1 MLAVSGSGPGDR
13 PARPGADR
21 GGSAGGCGSPPWT
34 APSSAIRPK
43 PPAPLT
49 FSAVTASVGRPFP
62 CSPAAPPQTESP
74 GHERVWLNPALP
86 PAVGGCDPVR
96 RLPRLPLR
104 FRRRPCHARALA
116 PHRSRSLDPPPA
128 PRAQGPGLAGLTG
141 EHHRAA
147 GGDPRGHGQGMP
159 GGEAFGGAQPPGLLL
174 PERPGRLVG
183 LGAAGLRGRPK
194 DVALLSRERDLVR
207 AEDTGPGG
215 TLNAQDQR
223 PARVH
228 AMK

>member
-1 MLAVSGSGPGDR
+1 MDSAVLSDPAEAARAPDFLSRNGFRRATVPLLTSGATSDGESRSRTRLAQSR
-13 PARPGADR
+13 PAASCRWMR
-21 GGSAGGCGSPPWT
+21 
-34 APSSAIRPK
+34 SSSTIT
-43 PPAPLT
+43 PA
-49 FSAVTASVGRPFP
+49 
-62 CSPAAPPQTESP
+62 
-74 GHERVWLNPALP
+74 
-86 PAVGGCDPVR
+86 
-96 RLPRLPLR
+96 PLR
-104 FRRRPCHARALA
+104 FRRRPCRARALA

-147 GGDPRGHGQGMP
+147 GGDPLGHGQGMT
-159 GGEAFGGAQPPGLLL
+159 GGEALGGAQPPGLLL

-183 LGAAGLRGRPK
+183 LDAAGLRGRPK